1 MLLYLQLYQK
11 LATSETFFKDN
22 MHICTEVVALLKITP
37 TERYTFGTNEK
48 DTINMF
54 KDNNKTLD

>member
-1 MLLYLQLYQK
+1 MLLYQQLYQK

-48 DTINMF
+48 DTINMS
-54 KDNNKTLD
+54 